1 MNKKKEKRVIYTT
14 PCPGRVIP
22 CLSTLAP
29 SYRKTALVQP
39 WSWVLG
45 AVRVF
50 TPQDALIALGDQ
62 PERSPLC
69 SSCPLR
75 RIQHWQNKW
84 KKKENSE
91 VGPFLSRTYC
101 TSQTKETLRK
111 LLRTSQRK
119 QLHQQFFWQLFCF
132 EVAQPRKYA
141 FCGILLKSF
150 STSLWLSCCNWEFQ
164 LKLGVTRST
173 LVQEGKPVPGKGMTQ
188 KGNEIMYSDPGAS
201 CPKSVTELLKIGM
214 ASRPL

>member
-1 MNKKKEKRVIYTT
+1 MPWLHLGTNRPTWT
-14 PCPGRVIP
+14 LCALLF
-22 CLSTLAP
+22 LSF
-29 SYRKTALVQP
+29 R
-39 WSWVLG
+39 
-45 AVRVF
+45 
-50 TPQDALIALGDQ
+50 
-62 PERSPLC
+62 
-69 SSCPLR
+69 
-75 RIQHWQNKW
+75 QHWQNKW
-84 KKKENSE
+84 KKKENRE

-101 TSQTKETLRK
+101 TSQTKETFRK

-164 LKLGVTRST
+164 PRLGVPWST
-173 LVQEGKPVPGKGMTQ
+173 SVQEGKPVPGKGMTQ